1 MMLREVIG
9 KRLYTPLIP
18 AQLHTAFCAQKSL
31 ASFQYVLA
39 ARQKQSGYE
48 QKQLLRKERGE
59 AAWLT
64 KNRKYNSS
72 LRICSIEKLFPVNS

>member
-1 MMLREVIG
+1 MMPREVIG
-9 KRLYTPLIP
+9 KRRYTPLIP
-18 AQLHTAFCAQKSL
+18 APLYMVFCAQTSL
-31 ASFQYVLA
+31 ASFQYALA

-48 QKQLLRKERGE
+48 QKQLLKKERGE

>member
-1 MMLREVIG
+1 MMLPEVIG
-9 KRLYTPLIP
+9 KKLYTPLIL
-18 AQLHTAFCAQKSL
+18 ALLHMVLCAQKSL

-39 ARQKQSGYE
+39 GRQKQSGYE
-48 QKQLLRKERGE
+48 QKQLLKKECGE

-72 LRICSIEKLFPVNS
+72 PRICSIEKLFPVNS

>member
-18 AQLHTAFCAQKSL
+18 VQLHMVFCGQKFL

-39 ARQKQSGYE
+39 GRQKQLGYA
-48 QKQLLRKERGE
+48 QKQLLKKERGE

-72 LRICSIEKLFPVNS
+72 LKICSVEKLFPVNS